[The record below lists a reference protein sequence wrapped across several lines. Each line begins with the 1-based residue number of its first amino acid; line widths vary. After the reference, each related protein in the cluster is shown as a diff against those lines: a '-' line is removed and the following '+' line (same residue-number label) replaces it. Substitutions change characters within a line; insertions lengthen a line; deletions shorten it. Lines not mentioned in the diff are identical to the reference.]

1 MSTQN
6 SLGVIS
12 HEHPSTRRTDYL
24 YRISLKCLVRNGK
37 GEVLVVKEAG
47 RTWWDLPGGG
57 MDHGEDI
64 KTAIAREMKEEANL
78 EGNFDYRIID
88 VDEPAHL
95 SAHNFWQLRLIYEV
109 MPSIMTFTAGEDGDE
124 VAFKNPDDFRDSE
137 SEVER
142 RIYKY
147 YTIAQGK

>member
-1 MSTQN
+1 MSIQN
-6 SLGVIS
+6 SLGVIT

-24 YRISLKCLVRNGK
+24 YRISLKCLVRNDK
-37 GEVLVVKEAG
+37 GEVLVVKETG

-64 KTAIAREMKEEANL
+64 KAAIAREMKEEVAL
-78 EGNFDYRIID
+78 GGDFDYKIID

-109 MPSIMTFTAGEDGDE
+109 TPRSGVFTAGEDGDE
-124 VAFKNPDDFRDSE
+124 VAFKNPANFKDSE

-147 YTIAQGK
+147 SLIAQEE